1 MTRAMKNSGV
11 EWIGEIPQEWETW
24 KLKHVA
30 SIQTGNT
37 PTKTSPDNYSDYG
50 LLWVKPDNL
59 RELTPIEETNEYISD
74 EGKSLAR
81 IAYAYSTLVC
91 CIGTVGKI
99 GYSNVPVAFNQQI
112 NAVDFDCDKIFWKY
126 GLYFLSC
133 QKEQHQYYMNG
144 NVVYILNSENHGRIK
159 IVKPELSEQQAISN
173 YLDKKCAE
181 FDAIINSKQE
191 QNKLLKEQRQ
201 SIIYEA
207 VTKGLDKNA
216 PMKDS
221 GVEWIDEIP
230 KGWTVKRLRYFGEL
244 NSSGVDKK
252 IRDGETIYKSVHY
265 TDVYNNSLCEIF
277 DSDEYL
283 EISATEDK
291 VEACKLR
298 TGDVLFT
305 NSSET
310 AEDIGHS
317 TVIAEDMNDTL
328 FGYHLMRFRPSE
340 KMYLHFEKYLF
351 GSQYLQNWFAYNANG
366 ITRYG
371 INYTDFADA
380 WIFMPDFDEQK
391 VIADYLD
398 NKCAELDRLIQAN
411 VTTINELKEYR
422 QSVIFEA
429 VTGKMEVC

>member
-11 EWIGEIPQEWETW
+11 EWIGEIPQEWGTW

-37 PTKTSPDNYSDYG
+37 PTKTNVDNYSEVG

-59 RELTPIEETNEYISD
+59 KELKPIEETNEYISN
-74 EGKSLAR
+74 EGKQLAR
-81 IAYAYSTLVC
+81 IANAYSTLVC

-112 NAVDFDCDKIFWKY
+112 NAVDFNCDKILWKY

-159 IVKPELSEQQAISN
+159 IAKPELSEQQAISD

-181 FDAIINSKQE
+181 IDAVISSKQE

-221 GVEWIDEIP
+221 GVEWIGEIP
-230 KGWTVKRLRYFGEL
+230 KAWE
-244 NSSGVDKK
+244 
-252 IRDGETIYKSVHY
+252 
-265 TDVYNNSLCEIF
+265 
-277 DSDEYL
+277 
-283 EISATEDK
+283 
-291 VEACKLR
+291 KLR
-298 TGDVLFT
+298 T
-305 NSSET
+305 
-310 AEDIGHS
+310 
-317 TVIAEDMNDTL
+317 
-328 FGYHLMRFRPSE
+328 
-340 KMYLHFEKYLF
+340 KYLF
-351 GSQYLQNWFAYNANG
+351 SVVNG
-366 ITRYG
+366 ATPKSGVMEYWEGDIPWITPADYTNDKMYIEEIKRYITEDG
-371 INYTDFADA
+371 LSSCGTTLVPKESIIVSNRAPIGLVALAPFELCTNQGCKALVKKCDLSEKYYYYYFTVMNDPLNMLGRGTTFLELSSNDLNDF
-380 WIFMPDFDEQK
+380 FVPVPRLNEQK
-391 VIADYLD
+391 SIAEYLD

-411 VTTINELKEYR
+411 ITTIRELKEYR
-422 QSVIFEA
+422 QSAIYEA
-429 VTGKMEVC
+429 VTGKKEFAIRRDI